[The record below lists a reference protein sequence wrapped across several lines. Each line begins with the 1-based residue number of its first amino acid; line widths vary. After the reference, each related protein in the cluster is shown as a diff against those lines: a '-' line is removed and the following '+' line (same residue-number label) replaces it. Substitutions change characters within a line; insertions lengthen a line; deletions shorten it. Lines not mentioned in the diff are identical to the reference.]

1 MYLYVEDNVNLFVN
15 SAHFQQVNIHTN
27 SSVPS
32 NVGSHPTSP
41 NVEIEILNTNRM
53 DITNKLE
60 ENLMEFSYQT
70 GLWVILGNLHFH
82 SGLFTCNFKLGKK
95 EQTQLLYLNLIGEH
109 EVTLPAPR
117 YIINQQGV
125 LNISFL

>member
-32 NVGSHPTSP
+32 NVGCHPTSP

-70 GLWVILGNLHFH
+70 GLWVTLGNLHFH
-82 SGLFTCNFKLGKK
+82 SGLFTCNFKLGEKQ
-95 EQTQLLYLNLIGEH
+95 QTQLLYLNLIGEH

-117 YIINQQGV
+117 YIVRQQRV
-125 LNISFL
+125 PNISSI

>member
-1 MYLYVEDNVNLFVN
+1 MYLYVEDKDNLFVN
-15 SAHFQQVNIHTN
+15 PAHFQQVNIHTN
-27 SSVPS
+27 SSTPS
-32 NVGSHPTSP
+32 NVGCHPTSP
-41 NVEIEILNTNRM
+41 NIEIEILNTYRM
-53 DITNKLE
+53 DITHKLE
-60 ENLMEFSYQT
+60 ENLMKFSYQT

-117 YIINQQGV
+117 YIISHQV
-125 LNISFL
+125 VPNISFM

>member
-15 SAHFQQVNIHTN
+15 SAHFQRVNIHTN

-32 NVGSHPTSP
+32 NVGCHPTSP

-53 DITNKLE
+53 DITNKLD

-95 EQTQLLYLNLIGEH
+95 QQTQLLYLNLIGEH

-117 YIINQQGV
+117 YTIR
-125 LNISFL
+125 